1 MDPMTPAPT
10 DPLAGRTVLIVE
22 DGDEYLES
30 LSNFVPG
37 PRYVQTRSAAAAL
50 AALAAEPVDLVYLDM
65 RFDRIPRA
73 DLVGDHAAAT
83 RAKNGD
89 PQRGWR
95 FLQNNQGLY
104 ILDALARA
112 GHGDRPTLISYDFSR
127 EPARWRRLGA
137 RYPKLVWVSDAVGP
151 ADIRA
156 TILRLIG

>member
-1 MDPMTPAPT
+1 MDPLS
-10 DPLAGRTVLIVE
+10 DRTVLIVE

-30 LSNFVPG
+30 MTGFVPG
-37 PRYVQTRSAAAAL
+37 PRYLQARSAAAAVDIL
-50 AALAAEPVDLVYLDM
+50 SREPVALIYLDM

-83 RAKNGD
+83 RARNGD

-112 GHGDRPTLISYDFSR
+112 GHGGLPTLISYDFSR
-127 EPARWRRLGA
+127 EPARWRRLSA
-137 RYPKLVWVSDAVGP
+137 RYPQLTWVSDAIGP
-151 ADIRA
+151 DDIRDIMA
-156 TILRLIG
+156 RLIG

>member
-1 MDPMTPAPT
+1 MDPLT
-10 DPLAGRTVLIVE
+10 GRAVLIVE

-30 LSNFVPG
+30 MANFVPG
-37 PRYVQTRSAAAAL
+37 PRYVQARSAAAAL
-50 AALAAEPVDLVYLDM
+50 ARLAAEPVDLIYLDM

-83 RAKNGD
+83 RARNGD

-112 GHGDRPTLISYDFSR
+112 GHGAIPTLISYDFSR
-127 EPARWRRLGA
+127 EPARWRRLAA
-137 RYPKLVWVSDAVGP
+137 RHPALVWVSDAIGP
-151 ADIRA
+151 EDIRA
-156 TILRLIG
+156 LMLRLLGSP